1 LLIGL
6 SFALAAR
13 PGNKKPTAVASRGL
27 VKFNNLTTDSDF
39 AAYYNYDQVVN
50 CCGHDF
56 LITGYF
62 HQ

>member
-1 LLIGL
+1 
-6 SFALAAR
+6 LAAR

-39 AAYYNYDQVVN
+39 AAYYQYDQVVN
-50 CCGHDF
+50 CGCHFIVDF
-56 LITGYF
+56 RQQWLF